1 LSASINLKERRE
13 PSEIGHKG
21 VPEARHASWQA
32 NGASQF
38 EGEALLQLP
47 TDYPRKVFQ
56 TFRPATQPLMMGKR
70 LSEAIE
76 TLSQQEGVTLFA
88 TLLASLDVL
97 LYRYTDQ
104 EDIVIGSSCTVQ
116 KWSGTEQRIGVS
128 GDSAVLSTN
137 VSGNPSFRE
146 LTTRVQEVTLTGGLP
161 PRVCPN
167 LPTREPEPVQ
177 HRGLRTSPKLFFSL
191 RSERTDDASDCAV
204 TDNDGFD
211 FHVELTDAAEGICG
225 QFSYNADLFDAET
238 IVRMIEHWRTLVE
251 SAVTDPGR
259 KISDL
264 PLLGKTERERLLFE
278 WNDTKVD
285 YRAVCLHQL
294 IEEQVER
301 TPDNVAVIFE
311 DQQLTYRELNA
322 RANQLGHYLQR
333 MGVGAEV
340 LVGIC
345 IERSLGMMVGLLGIL
360 KAGGAYVPLDPQY
373 PSDRLSLM
381 LQDSGLKVLVTQ
393 GSLRPKLSEYKGQ
406 LVCLDLDTI
415 GQESGENCAGKVK
428 PENLAYVI
436 YTSGSTGKPKGVQI
450 CHRSLANFLISM
462 QSRPGLTAEDTLLA
476 VTTVSF
482 DIAALELY
490 LPLTVGAR
498 LVLVSREAAADGYQ
512 LREALEGIA
521 PTVMQAT
528 PATWRLLLEA
538 GWRGSTD
545 LKLQCGGEAMP
556 RELAA
561 ELLKRASEV
570 WNMYGPTETTVWS
583 TTSRVTSSDG
593 PITVGRPIANTEIYI
608 LDSHLEPVPVGVPG
622 ELYIGGDGV
631 ARGYLHRPDLTTE
644 KFIPNLFR
652 EREPG
657 ARMYR
662 TGDLTRYR
670 ANGEIECLG
679 RIDHQVKVR
688 GFRIELGE
696 IESVLGQH
704 PSVGQN
710 VVIARED
717 VPGDKRLVA
726 YVAASQGQSI
736 TVEALR
742 DFLIQKLPD
751 YMVPSRFV
759 FLEALPL
766 TPNGKVD
773 RRALPAPPQLEL
785 AKQKEY
791 VAARDAV
798 ETRLVKIWESVLSIR
813 PLGVKQNFFE
823 LGGHSLLVAKLL
835 RRIEQAF
842 GKKLSMAAIFQA
854 PTVEQQGAMLRN
866 RSTLPQLSAVV
877 SIQPAG
883 SKPPFFCFGFDT
895 GPVFLPL
902 ARRLG
907 SDQPLLCVGLT
918 LLEASQLPTP
928 YKMEDIAACMVKEV
942 REIQPAGP
950 YYLGGL
956 CVGGLM
962 AYEAARQIMAQ
973 GQEVALLALFEPQ
986 TPVHFEARS
995 KAFRLD
1001 LLGQRLRFHF
1011 RNLQLLEI
1019 REAPPYIRDRA
1030 RTLKARVRR
1039 LAWHTVYDLQGRVND
1054 RRLQNLG
1061 DIQHVAGRAYQP
1073 QPYTG
1078 RVALFQA
1085 TNRPVGRDWD
1095 QQFGWRKL
1103 AARLEVHEIPGHHES
1118 FFLEPNVEG
1127 LADKLSRCLDEA
1139 QAGAEGQEDEDH
1151 ETCRSE
1157 HSRIDVHP

>member
-1 LSASINLKERRE
+1 MARASVAE
-13 PSEIGHKG
+13 PQHPGWK
-21 VPEARHASWQA
+21 AS
-32 NGASQF
+32 GAKQF
-38 EGEALLQLP
+38 DGDALLQLP
-47 TDYPRKVFQ
+47 TDYPRKAFQ
-56 TFRPATQPLMMGKR
+56 TFRAATQPLMMGKR

-76 TLSQQEGVTLFA
+76 TLSHREGVTLSA
-88 TLLASLDVL
+88 TLLASLDAL

-104 EDIVIGSSCTVQ
+104 EDIAIGSIWTERR
-116 KWSGTEQRIGVS
+116 WTGTEQRMGVS
-128 GDSAVLSTN
+128 HLGAVLSTN

-146 LTTRVQEVTLTGGLP
+146 LTRRVQDVTLADVLP
-161 PRVCPN
+161 PPVCLN
-167 LPTREPEPVQ
+167 LATAEAEPAQ
-177 HRGLRTSPKLFFSL
+177 DCGLLISPKLFFSL
-191 RSERTDDASDCAV
+191 QSEGADRASDCTAMG
-204 TDNDGFD
+204 NSGFD
-211 FHVELTDAAEGICG
+211 FRVELTDAAHGICG
-225 QFSYNADLFDAET
+225 QFSYNADLFDTET
-238 IVRMIEHWRTLVE
+238 IVRMIEHWRTLLQG
-251 SAVTDPGR
+251 AVTDPGQ
-259 KISDL
+259 KISEL
-264 PLLGKTERERLLFE
+264 PLLGKTEREQLLFE
-278 WNDTKVD
+278 WNDTHVD
-285 YRAVCLHQL
+285 YRAVCLHRL

-301 TPDNVAVIFE
+301 TPDNVAAIFE
-311 DQQLTYRELNA
+311 DEQLTYRELNA
-322 RANQLGHYLQR
+322 RANQLAHYLQK

-345 IERSLGMMVGLLGIL
+345 VERSLDMIIGLLGIL
-360 KAGGAYVPLDPQY
+360 KAGGAYVPLDPSY
-373 PSDRLSLM
+373 PKERLALM
-381 LQDSGLKVLVTQ
+381 IEDSGLKALLTQ
-393 GSLRPKLSEYKGQ
+393 EQLRATLSGFPVQ
-406 LVCLDLDTI
+406 AICLDSQRNILS
-415 GQESGENCAGKVK
+415 QECRENCRSDVRA
-428 PENLAYVI
+428 ENLAYVI

-450 CHRSLANFLISM
+450 PHGALVNFLASM
-462 QSRPGLTAEDTLLA
+462 QARPGMNAEDVLLA
-476 VTTVSF
+476 VTTISF
-482 DIAALELY
+482 DIAGLELY
-490 LPLTVGAR
+490 LPLTVGGR
-498 LVLVSREAAADGYQ
+498 IVLASRETASDGQ
-512 LREALEGIA
+512 RLRQKL
-521 PTVMQAT
+521 TTYNVSCMQAT
-528 PATWRLLLEA
+528 PATWRLLLES
-538 GWRGSTD
+538 GWQGCKG
-545 LKLQCGGEAMP
+545 LKILCGGEAVP
-556 RELAA
+556 RDLANQLA
-561 ELLKRASEV
+561 ERASSV
-570 WNMYGPTETTVWS
+570 WNMYGPTETTIWS
-583 TTSRVTSSDG
+583 TIQELESAEG
-593 PITVGRPIANTEIYI
+593 PVAIGRPIANTQIYI
-608 LDSHLEPVPVGVPG
+608 LDKFLQPVPIGVPG
-622 ELYIGGDGV
+622 ELYIGGEGV
-631 ARGYLHRPDLTTE
+631 ARGYLHRPDLTA
-644 KFIPNLFR
+644 
-652 EREPG
+652 ERFVRDPFSQQVSRP
-657 ARMYR
+657 RMYR
-662 TGDLTRYR
+662 TGDLARYR

-866 RSTLPQLSAVV
+866 RSTLPQLSAVLP
-877 SIQPAG
+877 IQPAG

-962 AYEAARQIMAQ
+962 AYEAARQILAQ

-995 KAFRLD
+995 KGFRLD

-1039 LAWHTVYDLQGRVND
+1039 LAWHTVYDLQGRMND
-1054 RRLQNLG
+1054 RRLRNLG

-1139 QAGAEGQEDEDH
+1139 QGGAEGQEDKDH